1 MQTTGEIN
9 QAMQAKLSTAGIP
22 AESIKVFGAIRCNVH
37 VTCVGRETAQKW
49 AELLAQVF
57 KAKVALVP
65 HEWNAV
71 ENKGTSMRPTKR
83 SGFLVAV
90 AA

>member
-1 MQTTGEIN
+1 MNRFEMNRQMQV
-9 QAMQAKLSTAGIP
+9 KLEEVGIP

-37 VTCVGRETAQKW
+37 VICVGRETAQKW
-49 AELLAQVF
+49 ASLLAQVF
-57 KAKVALVP
+57 QTKVSLVD
-65 HEWNAV
+65 HCWNAV
-71 ENKGTSMRPTKR
+71 DNKGTSMLPTKR

>member
-1 MQTTGEIN
+1 MQRDEMN
-9 QAMQAKLSTAGIP
+9 RQMQAKLEQAGIP

-37 VTCVGRETAQKW
+37 VVCVGRETAHKW
-49 AELLAQVF
+49 AALLSQVF
-57 KAKVALVP
+57 GAKPFLGEHQWA
-65 HEWNAV
+65 AV